1 MYSLCWYD
9 RRLGMHA
16 AKVKGV
22 DGIVRDLWM
31 LVSSFLPSHLSFM
44 TLFAHPR
51 NVPPDPPSPPV
62 PTAPLPNAQKANA
75 AKPSTSSASPPEPA
89 ASSSVS
95 FVITTATPPYMAQNH
110 WQRSGTETLKA
121 TLTNGKKYTGEICAN
136 DQITIYD
143 DAVVISR

>member
-1 MYSLCWYD
+1 
-9 RRLGMHA
+9 MHA

-51 NVPPDPPSPPV
+51 NVPPAPPSPPV
-62 PTAPLPNAQKANA
+62 PAAPLSNAQKANA
-75 AKPSTSSASPPEPA
+75 AKPSTSSASPPAPA
-89 ASSSVS
+89 ASSSVGGDPRS
-95 FVITTATPPYMAQNH
+95 FVITTATPPHMTQNH